1 MAGKRGKPKGY
12 PAPIGKDGEPTWKKN
27 LIPAKKGEPTRNPK
41 GINGFGIIPEAEAIF
56 KAAIGN
62 DPNKP
67 EKNVL
72 VKVVNNLLTIAQRNS
87 TPQDAANAIRATE
100 LLLNRVFGMP
110 KRNDTLTLRALTEN
124 ELTANDETA
133 KMLLEQYSFG
143 NKPPPV

>member
-1 MAGKRGKPKGY
+1 MPRPKGM

-27 LIPAKKGEPTRNPK
+27 LRPVKKGEPSRNPK
-41 GINGFGIIPEAEAIF
+41 GYNGLGIIPEAEAIF
-56 KAAIGN
+56 KAAIGS

-110 KRNDTLTLRALTEN
+110 KRNDTLTLRALTEK
-124 ELTANDETA
+124 ELAENDETA
-133 KMLLEQYSFG
+133 KKILELYSFG
-143 NKPPPV
+143 KSDTSAPL